1 MINLF
6 ILVLIFILFSGV
18 LFYIF
23 NFNHLLIILLGLEYL
38 LLMLSLLFLLNLI
51 IFIKQYLL
59 LLLFFIFCISERV
72 LGLTNFILKV
82 HIYCNDYLKSNNFT
96 MLIILILIIFCMIF
110 FSLKVK
116 R

>member
-38 LLMLSLLFLLNLI
+38 LLILSLLFLLNLI
-51 IFIKQYLL
+51 IFIKQYILL
-59 LLLFFIFCISERV
+59 LVFFIFCISERV
-72 LGLTNFILKV
+72 LGLT
-82 HIYCNDYLKSNNFT
+82 
-96 MLIILILIIFCMIF
+96 ILILIVRIYGNDYIK
-110 FSLKVK
+110 SLIILQC
-116 R
+116 